1 MRTLGT
7 HPRRIDR
14 LPHTILS
21 ALPGERIIH
30 TSQLATITENCV
42 VVPDHDRHSKSVL
55 SAACIFRIET
65 EKRAHPSLPA
75 IAAGC
80 FLIAAGAQSSKEG
93 GGAGPYI
100 AVLGLI
106 AMTSYFVTRR
116 AMVKFVLASE
126 IIKTGFGSA
135 RDAAKVV
142 SAVKSIQ
149 SERPGRAGMNSSCS
163 WMRVYL
169 AMLL

>member
-7 HPRRIDR
+7 HPQHIER

-21 ALPGERIIH
+21 AMTGERVVH
-30 TSQLATITENCV
+30 TSQLATITDNCV
-42 VVPDHDRHSKSVL
+42 VVPDRDRHSKSVL
-55 SAACIFRIET
+55 SAECIFRIET
-65 EKRAHPSLPA
+65 EKRTHPSLPV

-93 GGAGPYI
+93 GGTGPYI

-116 AMVKFVLASE
+116 AMVKFVLASD
-126 IIKTGFGSA
+126 IVKTGFGSA

-149 SERPGRAGMNSSCS
+149 SERPDRVGMNSSYS